1 MGLTLRLAWRN
12 LWRHPRRTW
21 LTTGAMIFSN
31 VILVFMISMQV
42 GMYQMMIDNSLRA
55 STGHLQVQAEGYNED
70 RKMRQTV
77 PDVERLAAELQ
88 AGLGTDAVAP
98 RASAFALASSA
109 DRSFGIQVLG
119 VEPEAER
126 HVSSLPGLV
135 EEGRFLEGSDSP
147 EIVIGTVLARNL
159 KVGVGDELTLL
170 GSGRDGSF
178 AANIATVVGILDAG
192 NPDMNRSLAEM
203 PLRFFQDTF
212 VMESAGHAIVVL
224 APDLL
229 QVSTLKE
236 KAQSL
241 LPSGEH
247 LTVLDWD
254 ELMPGLKQAIQA
266 DISSAAF
273 MYLVLIVLVA
283 FSVLNTQLMS
293 VLERTKEFGVVMS
306 LGVSPGRLG
315 RLVLLETVLMG
326 LLGLVV
332 GVALGGVLVVYFSI
346 YGFSFPGLEE
356 MAGQFNLPDRIYMQ
370 VTLTGLFFG
379 PTVVLVASVLAS
391 LYPVARLHWLEPVEA
406 MRAA

>member
-55 STGHLQVQAEGYNED
+55 SVGHLQVQARGYNEEL
-70 RKMRQTV
+70 KMRQTV
-77 PDVERLAAELQ
+77 PDVAGLAEDLR
-88 AGLGTDAVAP
+88 AGLGLDTVAP

-109 DRSFGIQVLG
+109 DRSFGVQVLG
-119 VEPEAER
+119 VDPEAETR
-126 HVSSLPGLV
+126 VSSLPGLV
-135 EEGRFLEGSDSP
+135 EEGRFLEGSDAP
-147 EIVIGTVLARNL
+147 EIVVGTVLARNL
-159 KVGVGDELTLL
+159 RVAVGDELTLM

-178 AANIATVVGILDAG
+178 AAAITTVVGILDAG
-192 NPDMNRSLAEM
+192 NPEMNRSLAEM
-203 PLRFFQDTF
+203 PLAFFQDTF
-212 VMESAGHAIVVL
+212 SMEKAGHSVVML
-224 APDLL
+224 APDMFQIPALTTR
-229 QVSTLKE
+229 VE
-236 KAQSL
+236 GL
-241 LPSGEH
+241 LPAGGD
-247 LTVLDWD
+247 LVVLDWD
-254 ELMPGLKQAIQA
+254 ALMPGLKQAIQA

-293 VLERTKEFGVVMS
+293 VLERTKEFGVVLS
-306 LGVSPGRLG
+306 LGVSPGKLG

-326 LLGLVV
+326 LIGLVV
-332 GVALGGVLVVYFSI
+332 GVAIGGAIVVWFSI
-346 YGFSFPGLEE
+346 HGFSFPGLEE

-370 VTLTGLFFG
+370 VSATGLFFG
-379 PTVVLVASVLAS
+379 PTIVLLASVVAS